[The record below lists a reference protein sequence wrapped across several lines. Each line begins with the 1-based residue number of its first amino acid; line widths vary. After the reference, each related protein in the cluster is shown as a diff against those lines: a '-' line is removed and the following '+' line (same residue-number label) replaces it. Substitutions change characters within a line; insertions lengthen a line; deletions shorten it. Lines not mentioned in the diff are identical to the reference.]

1 MKPDRFSALIG
12 KTNND
17 LADNSQA
24 EHKVAALSE
33 AVGEKIKKSIKQNKN
48 QTKGL

>member
-33 AVGEKIKKSIKQNKN
+33 AVGKK
-48 QTKGL
+48 

>member
-1 MKPDRFSALIG
+1 MKPDIFSALIG

-33 AVGEKIKKSIKQNKN
+33 AMENDKNMSSKIKIKKVK
-48 QTKGL
+48 

>member
-1 MKPDRFSALIG
+1 MNPDKFSALSG

-33 AVGEKIKKSIKQNKN
+33 AVEKNKN
-48 QTKGL
+48 TSRRIKN

>member
-33 AVGEKIKKSIKQNKN
+33 AVGKNKIKSIQQNKK